1 MAIVRKSIL
10 IFSVTL
16 FMVGCSQTNEPQV
29 STNNQTGSW
38 NITFIDSL
46 TGQEI
51 PEGKIIINET
61 KQAFEIRE
69 GAHIVS
75 LPDIAS
81 LHSNGEFQ
89 MGYTALSYAKG
100 YLPRIDHNLLINS
113 NDTVSLQLELQRIGG
128 NEAFT
133 EFFHSSS
140 MNAATDFINHYLGS
154 IPYE

>member
-1 MAIVRKSIL
+1 MTSKPYIL
-10 IFSVTL
+10 LIGMTL
-16 FMVGCSQTNEPQV
+16 LFTGCADTSESQSRSDKEN
-29 STNNQTGSW
+29 GSW
-38 NITFIDSL
+38 NIIFVDSI

-61 KQAFEIRE
+61 KQAFEIRKSS
-69 GAHIVS
+69 HIVS
-75 LPDIAS
+75 LPNIAS
-81 LHSNGEFQ
+81 LNSDGEFQ

-113 NDTVSLQLELQRIGG
+113 NDTLTLQLELQPIGG

-133 EFFHSSS
+133 EYFHPSS
-140 MNAATDFINHYLGS
+140 MNAATDYLGS